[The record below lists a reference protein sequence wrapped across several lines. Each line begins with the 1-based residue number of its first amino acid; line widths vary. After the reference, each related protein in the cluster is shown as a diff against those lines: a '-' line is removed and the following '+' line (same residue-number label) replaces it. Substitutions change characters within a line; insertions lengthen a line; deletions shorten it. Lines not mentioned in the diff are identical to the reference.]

1 MQTILLYLLIMAVV
15 VAVVFALVW
24 FVFGRGE
31 ELPPLDD
38 ATTLTRLPRSSIYG
52 YDVRALRFASTLRGY
67 KQSEVD
73 WALSRLADEIDD
85 LRALVQQL
93 QERDALIAV
102 SAPVAGAEVAAHS
115 GRHEAPETSPV
126 SPAGIPADGER
137 TEGERADQGP
147 AGEEPADQGPA
158 GEGPLGEGSDR
169 AGDPD
174 IPVAGTGLPADD
186 AEDAAGDTGPEEPP
200 TGRG

>member
-93 QERDALIAV
+93 QDRDALLTAT
-102 SAPVAGAEVAAHS
+102 APAGGVDDTAQM
-115 GRHEAPETSPV
+115 GRHEAPENSPQ
-126 SPAGIPADGER
+126 AGVDRPAD
-137 TEGERADQGP
+137 
-147 AGEEPADQGPA
+147 AGSAQ
-158 GEGPLGEGSDR
+158 
-169 AGDPD
+169 
-174 IPVAGTGLPADD
+174 
-186 AEDAAGDTGPEEPP
+186 AGDTGGPTDGGDVPP
-200 TGRG
+200 GDTRPDGPSRTDRDASDD